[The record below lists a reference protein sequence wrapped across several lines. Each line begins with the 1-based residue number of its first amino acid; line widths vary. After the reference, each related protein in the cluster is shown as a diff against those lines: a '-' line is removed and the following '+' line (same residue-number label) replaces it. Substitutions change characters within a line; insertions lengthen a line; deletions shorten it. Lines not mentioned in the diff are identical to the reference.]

1 MSIWEHV
8 WISRSNHV
16 IRLQLPWRRSTPEC
30 PNPSADGRC
39 RWGAC
44 AQARCCSI
52 PWPSSSHHLIFFGIE
67 LDHGSNKID
76 KDPKRKNC
84 MFVEFHTK
92 YPQQTENSPQ
102 KKIMQHVFKAR
113 TAVARPN
120 SNSNAWR
127 PGNLNCTAWVS
138 KAWRK
143 VWQVQ
148 SIQFTNSSQFTTVFS
163 HVYESTKLIRMACWS
178 KGRPVVPWWSIQT
191 FRRPMLPPWWIC
203 KSCPGPNTLQAKFSE
218 QMQKPCH
225 LTKKMVHPTQT
236 WKHSTSINQ
245 FFLRAISTCG
255 FFDWSRLIS
264 VDVALWFSSGAAF
277 HAFLSIF
284 SASAALHEANLLSLL
299 TELLTL
305 HHDAIPLFSG
315 NVLIWTKKNTSI
327 SDGTETCGPLVCL
340 ANPEKK
346 VTTHQ
351 FVPRHFRIRAMPP
364 GRPETRELRRP
375 CRFCDGKTGFS
386 TMKEH
391 KWTTNHP
398 TSSRCLQTL
407 LLVPKI
413 CNRPKIGFDFT
424 LTSLGPWKATH
435 RGAEGIS
442 LWLSAMTTTWAAASA
457 SHTWQESIGRARQWR
472 EKYLENVPIQ
482 WNSMQCNDM
491 QSMQRNAKECNDVQW
506 NEVK

>member
-1 MSIWEHV
+1 MMPYLCSQEMFY
-8 WISRSNHV
+8 RSEPKKSKKKRFDLGRNWNLWSN
-16 IRLQLPWRRSTPEC
+16 LQPGYL
-30 PNPSADGRC
+30 
-39 RWGAC
+39 
-44 AQARCCSI
+44 
-52 PWPSSSHHLIFFGIE
+52 
-67 LDHGSNKID
+67 
-76 KDPKRKNC
+76 
-84 MFVEFHTK
+84 
-92 YPQQTENSPQ
+92 Q
-102 KKIMQHVFKAR
+102 K
-113 TAVARPN
+113 
-120 SNSNAWR
+120 
-127 PGNLNCTAWVS
+127 
-138 KAWRK
+138 
-143 VWQVQ
+143 
-148 SIQFTNSSQFTTVFS
+148 
-163 HVYESTKLIRMACWS
+163 
-178 KGRPVVPWWSIQT
+178 
-191 FRRPMLPPWWIC
+191 
-203 KSCPGPNTLQAKFSE
+203 
-218 QMQKPCH
+218 
-225 LTKKMVHPTQT
+225 
-236 WKHSTSINQ
+236 
-245 FFLRAISTCG
+245 
-255 FFDWSRLIS
+255 
-264 VDVALWFSSGAAF
+264 
-277 HAFLSIF
+277 
-284 SASAALHEANLLSLL
+284 
-299 TELLTL
+299 
-305 HHDAIPLFSG
+305 
-315 NVLIWTKKNTSI
+315 
-327 SDGTETCGPLVCL
+327 PLVCL

-491 QSMQRNAKECNDVQW
+491 QSMQRNAKECKGVQW
-506 NEVK
+506 CAVKWSEMQ

>member
-1 MSIWEHV
+1 MLCYASSNEFKQGMVFNRNSLICYPDSSFCFSLPAWRRALRWRGSAQRCLPENEGTNVYFSIAWHCIVFYNFNGFRGRNVFATVRTRGPSNIWNCLWSTWTTLHCNGGNMHNGVLRNPPCMTTTNIVDLALPVITRLILVSKVSIWEHV

-16 IRLQLPWRRSTPEC
+16 IQLQLPWRRSTPEC

-225 LTKKMVHPTQT
+225 LTKKWFIQHKPGNIQPV
-236 WKHSTSINQ
+236 STS
-245 FFLRAISTCG
+245 
-255 FFDWSRLIS
+255 
-264 VDVALWFSSGAAF
+264 SS
-277 HAFLSIF
+277 
-284 SASAALHEANLLSLL
+284 SARYQ
-299 TELLTL
+299 
-305 HHDAIPLFSG
+305 
-315 NVLIWTKKNTSI
+315 NV
-327 SDGTETCGPLVCL
+327 
-340 ANPEKK
+340 
-346 VTTHQ
+346 
-351 FVPRHFRIRAMPP
+351 
-364 GRPETRELRRP
+364 
-375 CRFCDGKTGFS
+375 GFS
-386 TMKEH
+386 ILSVRS
-391 KWTTNHP
+391 P
-398 TSSRCLQTL
+398 
-407 LLVPKI
+407 
-413 CNRPKIGFDFT
+413 CND
-424 LTSLGPWKATH
+424 
-435 RGAEGIS
+435 
-442 LWLSAMTTTWAAASA
+442 AASLK
-457 SHTWQESIGRARQWR
+457 WIW
-472 EKYLENVPIQ
+472 
-482 WNSMQCNDM
+482 
-491 QSMQRNAKECNDVQW
+491 DV
-506 NEVK
+506 KITPA

>member
-1 MSIWEHV
+1 MGWYM
-8 WISRSNHV
+8 
-16 IRLQLPWRRSTPEC
+16 
-30 PNPSADGRC
+30 
-39 RWGAC
+39 
-44 AQARCCSI
+44 
-52 PWPSSSHHLIFFGIE
+52 
-67 LDHGSNKID
+67 GSYKA
-76 KDPKRKNC
+76 KSVRVFESLGEK
-84 MFVEFHTK
+84 
-92 YPQQTENSPQ
+92 TE
-102 KKIMQHVFKAR
+102 R
-113 TAVARPN
+113 D
-120 SNSNAWR
+120 
-127 PGNLNCTAWVS
+127 S
-138 KAWRK
+138 KA
-143 VWQVQ
+143 
-148 SIQFTNSSQFTTVFS
+148 T
-163 HVYESTKLIRMACWS
+163 
-178 KGRPVVPWWSIQT
+178 P
-191 FRRPMLPPWWIC
+191 
-203 KSCPGPNTLQAKFSE
+203 
-218 QMQKPCH
+218 
-225 LTKKMVHPTQT
+225 
-236 WKHSTSINQ
+236 
-245 FFLRAISTCG
+245 ISTIQG
-255 FFDWSRLIS
+255 YGWLRRLRMVTETWVMASGDVDVGWSRLIS

-284 SASAALHEANLLSLL
+284 SASAVLHEANLLSLL

-315 NVLIWTKKNTSI
+315 NVLIWTKKNHFDLGRNWNLWSNLQA
-327 SDGTETCGPLVCL
+327 GYLQRPLVCL

-491 QSMQRNAKECNDVQW
+491 QSMQRNAKECKGVQW
-506 NEVK
+506 CAVKWSEIKKCISWKDLKGIDVVLCFIKWIQTRNGLQSKFIDMLSWFLFLFQPPSMATCPAVKRICTALSAWKRGNQCIL